1 MAERNYLT
9 SKSGAATKRSYP
21 TSKVKS
27 RGCALLES
35 SEVIPHVQGKRNPS
49 KMVGAERGHQ
59 RADRLKS
66 HAQTTSQS
74 GTGTTAVSNSMKLS
88 HAVRGHPRWMG
99 HGGEVR
105 QNVVHWRR
113 E

>member
-1 MAERNYLT
+1 MAERNNLT
-9 SKSGAATKRSYP
+9 SKSGAANKSSYS

-27 RGCALLES
+27 RGCTLLES
-35 SEVIPHVQGKRNPS
+35 SEMIPHVQGKRNPN
-49 KMVGAERGHQ
+49 KMVGAEGGHQ

-88 HAVRGHPRWMG
+88 HAVRGHPRRMG
-99 HGGEVR
+99 HGGEV
-105 QNVVHWRR
+105 
-113 E
+113 